1 MNTNLKIKISLFLNY
16 FVFAILLNSVGTVIL
31 LVQTYFHV
39 NKQEASYLDP
49 FKDISIAVASFIVGG
64 FVSKLGYKKSMLTAL
79 AAVTVACFIIP
90 SVKYFIAIKMLCM
103 VAGFSFG
110 LTKVS
115 VYGTIGLVTASEKEH
130 LSLMNFI
137 ESFFMIGVLS
147 GYYLFAAFSKHAET
161 GEWFNTY
168 YLVGVLS
175 LIAFLFLLSAK
186 LDESAIK
193 VAATDSIGKA
203 FGDMLKLAAVPL
215 VLSFVVCAFF
225 YVLIEQSTMN
235 WIPTFNKD
243 VFKITEQI
251 AIIMGSILSGML
263 ALGRFLAGIILRR
276 VHWFTVLMGCLA
288 GAAAILA
295 VSLYLAGNTTI
306 TQPIENFADVPLVAF
321 VFPCIGIFL
330 APIYPAI
337 NSVILASLPKV
348 KHGAMSGLIVV
359 FSAIGGTLGS
369 VITGYLFDKVG
380 GINAFYFSF
389 IPIAI
394 LAVFIFLFKRLRYK
408 NTGDESGDIQI
419 ITNSPH

>member
-1 MNTNLKIKISLFLNY
+1 MNTNFKIKVSIFLNY

-64 FVSKLGYKKSMLTAL
+64 FVSRVGYKKSMLTAL
-79 AAVTVACFIIP
+79 AVVTVACFIIP
-90 SVKYFIAIKMLCM
+90 SVKYFIAIKLLSAA
-103 VAGFSFG
+103 AGFSFG

-115 VYGTIGLVTASEKEH
+115 VYGTIGLVTSSEKEH

-147 GYYLFAAFSKHAET
+147 GYYLFAAFSKNAET
-161 GEWFNTY
+161 GNWFNTY
-168 YLVGVLS
+168 YLVGALAS
-175 LIAFLFLLSAK
+175 IAFLFLLSAR

-193 VAATDSIGKA
+193 TAASDSIGKS
-203 FGDMLKLAAVPL
+203 FGEMLKLVAVPL
-215 VLSFVVCAFF
+215 VLSFVICAFF

-243 VFKITEQI
+243 VLQITEHI

-263 ALGRFLAGIILRR
+263 ALGRFLAAIVLRR
-276 VHWFTVLMGCLA
+276 VHWFLVLLGCLA
-288 GAAAILA
+288 GAAVILGI
-295 VSLYLAGNTTI
+295 SLYLAENTNI
-306 TQPIENFADVPLVAF
+306 TQPVENFSDVPLVAF
-321 VFPCIGIFL
+321 VFPTIGIFL
-330 APIYPAI
+330 APVYPAI

-380 GINAFYFSF
+380 GIKAFYFSF

-394 LAVFIFLFKRLRYK
+394 LALFIYLFKKLRYK
-408 NTGDESGDIQI
+408 NAGPDNIQI
-419 ITNSPH
+419 SSASPH